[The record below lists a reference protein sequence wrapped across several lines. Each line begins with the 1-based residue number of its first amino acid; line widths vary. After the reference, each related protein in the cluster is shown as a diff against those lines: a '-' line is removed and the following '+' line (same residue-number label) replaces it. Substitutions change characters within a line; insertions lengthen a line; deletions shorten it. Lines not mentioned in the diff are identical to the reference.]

1 MRPGRL
7 GGGGSL
13 AGDGVWRRVCSLLI
27 SCTGWDTEAH
37 SSFISQVSGGTIKEL
52 VEALRQMGYTEAI
65 DVIQAAFC
73 STDTSPAKTA
83 SQAHSLPF
91 APASKRP
98 QIGTENRQKAA
109 ETCLQSPG
117 LWPVLPTITPVH
129 TVPACV
135 SLLDP
140 RCCYPPLPLL
150 LLREG
155 LSPAQAP

>member
-98 QIGTENRQKAA
+98 QIGTEKQTK
-109 ETCLQSPG
+109 S
-117 LWPVLPTITPVH
+117 
-129 TVPACV
+129 
-135 SLLDP
+135 S
-140 RCCYPPLPLL
+140 
-150 LLREG
+150 
-155 LSPAQAP
+155 